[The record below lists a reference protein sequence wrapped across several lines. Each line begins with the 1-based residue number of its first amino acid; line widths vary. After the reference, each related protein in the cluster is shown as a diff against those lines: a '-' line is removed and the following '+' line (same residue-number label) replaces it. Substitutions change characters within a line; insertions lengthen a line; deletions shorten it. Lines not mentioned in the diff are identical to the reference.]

1 MNKAPLTLSIQ
12 DSVATVIIDDGK
24 ANALNR
30 SIIDPLL
37 RSLGAA
43 EADAR
48 AVVVAG
54 RPGMFCAGLDT
65 NVLRAGD
72 HTTTDLFHRCTELIL
87 RLAEFPRPVVAACTG
102 HALATGALMLLCCDI
117 RVGAAGD
124 FKIGF
129 NEVSLGMPMPELE
142 VALARE
148 RLSSQHVTKACNTAQ
163 IYAPS
168 EAVHAG
174 FLDSTSMGDVVARA
188 RETAAD
194 LAERLDPDAFAAT
207 RVTTCRGLTDT
218 IMRTSGDLLRIKR
231 AIEKAPR
238 PLRSAT
244 TPSTRS

>member
-1 MNKAPLTLSIQ
+1 MNKVPVTLSIE

-37 RSLGAA
+37 RSLDAA

-54 RPGMFCAGLDT
+54 RPGMFCAGLDM
-65 NVLRAGD
+65 NVLRTGD
-72 HTTTDLFHRCTELIL
+72 HATTDLLHRCTELIL
-87 RLAEFPRPVVAACTG
+87 RLAEYPRPVVAACTG
-102 HALATGALMLLCCDI
+102 HALAMGALMLLCCDM

-129 NEVSLGMPMPELE
+129 NEVSLGLPLPELS
-142 VALARE
+142 VAIARG
-148 RLSSQHVTKACNTAQ
+148 RLSPLHMTQACNTAQ
-163 IYAPS
+163 IYSPA

-174 FLDSTSMGDVVARA
+174 FLDSTSMGDVVTRA

-194 LAERLDPDAFAAT
+194 LAERLDSDAFAAT
-207 RVTTCRGLTDT
+207 RATTCRSLTDT
-218 IMRTSGDLLRIKR
+218 IMRTSGDLLRLKR
-231 AIEKAPR
+231 AIEKVPR
-238 PLRSAT
+238 PLRSTAA
-244 TPSTRS
+244 PPKRS

>member
-1 MNKAPLTLSIQ
+1 MNKAPVTLSIQ

-102 HALATGALMLLCCDI
+102 HALATGAVDAALL
-117 RVGAAGD
+117 RHPPWAPRGD

-129 NEVSLGMPMPELE
+129 NEVSLGMPMPELGGG
-142 VALARE
+142 A
-148 RLSSQHVTKACNTAQ
+148 S
-163 IYAPS
+163 PG
-168 EAVHAG
+168 AV
-174 FLDSTSMGDVVARA
+174 VVAA
-188 RETAAD
+188 RDEGLQHGAD
-194 LAERLDPDAFAAT
+194 LRAPPRRSMRAFSIAPAWAT
-207 RVTTCRGLTDT
+207 
-218 IMRTSGDLLRIKR
+218 S
-231 AIEKAPR
+231 
-238 PLRSAT
+238 
-244 TPSTRS
+244 